1 MKLRRSTGLI
11 AALVGTVLVVT
22 GCSGAA
28 SQAPPEG
35 TDHLKIGISTE
46 VVTWQP
52 LNSASVTD
60 TFVTEQPFPALFTL
74 DAENQV
80 HPHLAKSWE
89 LSEDGGTIRLK
100 LNSDFGWSDGEP
112 ITAEDVQFTFER
124 IASDKLLAG
133 SAVNISNYAKSE
145 IVSDSEIDIVLKKPS
160 YDWALNLARGAKVLP
175 KHVYEDVP
183 DLSQFN
189 ISEHPDK
196 WVSGGAYT
204 FSKMVPGQR
213 YEMVPNTHYPKRAAG
228 NEKIKLVEFLIY
240 SDMNTLQLALR
251 NGDIDIIAP
260 SIPAASVSTLASD
273 QNLTIVETA
282 KGLNNTK
289 LIFNV
294 GRDTPLRDQTVR
306 QAISG
311 VIDVEK
317 PLKIV
322 FQGHAV
328 PAIGPLLPVDY
339 DPFQPDI
346 EPYSYTPQEAKS
358 LLAKAGYNKIS
369 LNLGYD
375 SGVANFV
382 KYAEIIRDA
391 LTKIGIDVKMVGAE
405 RSVTLANAK
414 DNQFDLYISKLN
426 QPYTPATNLN
436 NAYHPGNPRGFQ
448 YHYFGEEPKLAAAIE
463 SALFALTEEEYVAA
477 VQSATEYIH
486 EKAYSHTLY
495 TESIFVAYNSSRFDG
510 VSATGTETQ
519 SAIASHALAQITPR

>member
-11 AALVGTVLVVT
+11 AAFVGMALVVT
-22 GCSGAA
+22 GCSSEA
-28 SQAPPEG
+28 SQAPAEG
-35 TDHLKIGISTE
+35 TDELKIGISTE

-52 LNSASVTD
+52 LNTASVTD

-80 HPHLAKSWE
+80 HPHLAESWE
-89 LSEDGGTIRLK
+89 LSDDGGTIRLN

-112 ITAEDVQFTFER
+112 ITAEDVKFTFDR

-133 SAVNISNYAKSE
+133 SAVNIGNYATSE
-145 IVSDSEIDIVLKKPS
+145 VVSDTELDIILKQPS

-175 KHVYEDVP
+175 KHVYEDIP

-204 FSKMVPGQR
+204 FSNIVAGQR
-213 YEMVPNTHYPKRAAG
+213 YEMVPNEHYPNRAEG
-228 NEKIKLVEFLIY
+228 NEKIERVEFLIY

-273 QNLTIVETA
+273 PNLTVVETTQ
-282 KGLNNTK
+282 GLNNTK

-306 QAISG
+306 RVLSG

-317 PLKIV
+317 PLEII
-322 FQGHAV
+322 FQGHAI

-339 DPFQPDI
+339 EAFQPKI
-346 EPYSYTPQEAKS
+346 KPYSYTVKEAKS
-358 LLAKAGYNKIS
+358 LLADAGYENLS
-369 LNLGYD
+369 FNLGYD

-382 KYAEIIRDA
+382 KYAEIIRDV
-391 LTKIGIDVKMVGAE
+391 LTEVGIDIQMVGAE

-414 DNQFDLYISKLN
+414 DSQFDLYIGKLN

-436 NAYHPGNPRGFQ
+436 NAYHPNNPRGFQ
-448 YHYFGEEPKLAAAIE
+448 YHYFGEEPELAGSIE
-463 SALFALTEEEYVAA
+463 SALFALTEDEYVDA
-477 VQSATEYIH
+477 VQDATRYIH
-486 EKAYSHTLY
+486 EQAYSHTLY

-510 VSATGTETQ
+510 IVATGTETQ
-519 SAIASHALAQITPR
+519 AAIASPSLAQITPK